1 LSKTGTV
8 YVVDDDEAVRDSTVL
23 FLVHQGWTVRAFA
36 SAKEF
41 LNGVDAKV
49 IGCLLLDI
57 RMPGMTGLELQTLL
71 LESGFDLPVIFLTG
85 HGDVK
90 QSVQALK
97 SGAIDF
103 LEKPYDQTT
112 LIERVT
118 EAIAWHSVNRSKSLG
133 AAEFHKRVT
142 SLTPRERQVMQFM
155 VEGMATKLIARKIDI
170 SPRTVD
176 VYRAMLHASASSTC
190 CMDGLNIMLEEQEQ
204 LLESETPSA
213 RRPSS
218 GTNYNRPSKVTLK
231 KVCMVGANRVGKTS
245 LVRRFVESI
254 FSEKYEST
262 LGVRIHTAKV
272 ALANTTVIGS
282 QRSVGNCPS

>member
-1 LSKTGTV
+1 MNASLSKTGTV

-36 SAKEF
+36 SASEF
-41 LNGVDAKV
+41 LKGVDAQV
-49 IGCLLLDI
+49 IGCVLLDI

-71 LESGFDLPVIFLTG
+71 LESEFDLPIIFLTG

-112 LIERVT
+112 LTERVT
-118 EAIAWHSVNRSKSLG
+118 EAIDWHVVNRSKSQV
-133 AAEFHKRVT
+133 AAEFQTRFA

-155 VEGMATKLIARKIDI
+155 VEGMATKLIAKNIDI

-176 VYRAMLHASASSTC
+176 VYRA
-190 CMDGLNIMLEEQEQ
+190 NILQKMNVSNLAE
-204 LLESETPSA
+204 
-213 RRPSS
+213 
-218 GTNYNRPSKVTLK
+218 
-231 KVCMVGANRVGKTS
+231 
-245 LVRRFVESI
+245 LVRIATLSEQMSI
-254 FSEKYEST
+254 PP
-262 LGVRIHTAKV
+262 R
-272 ALANTTVIGS
+272 
-282 QRSVGNCPS
+282 